1 LPRSMRRGHVPS
13 ERKWRRWF
21 RGDEGDG
28 QGPLRSEP
36 SRLVG
41 VHMWPPSGT
50 HSAGTPTRAR
60 APRWRAGGAGAR
72 RGPGKSARAGLPGRP
87 QLGRGGRAGAGQG
100 WAARGRGASLVGR
113 ASAGPGGK
121 GEEGLGLLGYWAS
134 SSLLFSIFYSS
145 NLYIK
150 K

>member
-1 LPRSMRRGHVPS
+1 MRRGHVPS

-50 HSAGTPTRAR
+50 HSAGTPTRALGHRDGAR
-60 APRWRAGGAGAR
+60 AVQGHGVGRGKARVQACRGGHNWAAGGALAR
-72 RGPGKSARAGLPGRP
+72 D
-87 QLGRGGRAGAGQG
+87 RGGLRGAGAL
-100 WAARGRGASLVGR
+100 A
-113 ASAGPGGK
+113 
-121 GEEGLGLLGYWAS
+121 
-134 SSLLFSIFYSS
+134 
-145 NLYIK
+145 
-150 K
+150 